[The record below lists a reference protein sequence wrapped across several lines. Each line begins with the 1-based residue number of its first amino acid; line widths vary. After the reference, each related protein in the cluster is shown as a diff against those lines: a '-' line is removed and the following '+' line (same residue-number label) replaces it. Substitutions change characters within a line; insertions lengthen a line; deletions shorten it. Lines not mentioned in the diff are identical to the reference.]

1 MDQTN
6 SNDNNI
12 QYIINHILPNHWVNK
27 KVREEVILKIK
38 KRIILSND
46 FINKR
51 IEPFME
57 YSKKGVKFDN
67 ELNSEIILLLSFKFL
82 LKENLII
89 TYFTKCDFL
98 NAMKVLFQLK

>member
-1 MDQTN
+1 
-6 SNDNNI
+6 
-12 QYIINHILPNHWVNK
+12 
-27 KVREEVILKIK
+27 
-38 KRIILSND
+38 
-46 FINKR
+46 
-51 IEPFME
+51 ME